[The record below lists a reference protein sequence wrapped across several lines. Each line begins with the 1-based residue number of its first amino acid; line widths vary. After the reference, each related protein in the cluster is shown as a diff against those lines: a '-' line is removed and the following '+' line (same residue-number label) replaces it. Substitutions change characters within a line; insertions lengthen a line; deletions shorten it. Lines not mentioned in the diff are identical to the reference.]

1 MRSKDLLPPRFLVN
15 QDMLIGIRIKAE
27 MKMPSLTQV
36 PDDGTKILN
45 SIPKLQKRNES
56 DDSSYMTHRRKE
68 CVMCIFE

>member
-27 MKMPSLTQV
+27 MEMPSLTQV

-45 SIPKLQKRNES
+45 SIPKLQMRNERMVILS
-56 DDSSYMTHRRKE
+56 
-68 CVMCIFE
+68 I

>member
-27 MKMPSLTQV
+27 MEMPSLTQV

-45 SIPKLQKRNES
+45 QYPNS
-56 DDSSYMTHRRKE
+56 TKE
-68 CVMCIFE
+68 MKE